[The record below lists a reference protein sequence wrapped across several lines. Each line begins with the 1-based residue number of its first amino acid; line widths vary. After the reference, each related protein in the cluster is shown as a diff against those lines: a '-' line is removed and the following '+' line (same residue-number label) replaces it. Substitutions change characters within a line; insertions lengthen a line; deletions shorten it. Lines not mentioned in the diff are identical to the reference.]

1 MSGQVSELLAEKI
14 ALAEKFLQ
22 KYGAELVGATEELE
36 AFVHTDG
43 AFFQEKV
50 EKRLWKRGED
60 YIRVDKMLFSNGP
73 FIVLEFSDRP
83 EGPYEDADPFPYDL
97 PVDEFEAQ
105 ICFDLGLDPA

>member
-43 AFFQEKV
+43 AFFQEG
-50 EKRLWKRGED
+50 L
-60 YIRVDKMLFSNGP
+60 
-73 FIVLEFSDRP
+73 
-83 EGPYEDADPFPYDL
+83 L
-97 PVDEFEAQ
+97 PVAQ
-105 ICFDLGLDPA
+105 KQVLADLGAKHPLHLVADLNGVGVVVVHPDVWDGQLLQPAVDGQLLGDAAGGIRPRASG

>member
-43 AFFQEKV
+43 AFFQEKA

-60 YIRVDKMLFSNGP
+60 YIRVDKMLFSRGL

-97 PVDEFEAQ
+97 PVDEFEAE
-105 ICFDLGLDPA
+105 IRFDLGLDPA

>member
-1 MSGQVSELLAEKI
+1 MSGRVSELLAEKI
-14 ALAEKFLQ
+14 TLAEKFLQ
-22 KYGAELVGATEELE
+22 KYGAELVGTTEELE
-36 AFVHTDG
+36 TFVYTDG

-60 YIRVDKMLFSNGP
+60 YIRVDKMLFSKGP
-73 FIVLEFSDRP
+73 FIVLEFSDWP

-97 PVDEFEAQ
+97 PVDEFEAE